1 MTDRKKSYDPKLEE
15 IRIAVMG
22 NVDAGKSTLL
32 GVLKSGSLDN
42 GRGSARGCI
51 FKHPHEIETGR
62 TSSVSHHYLETSGW
76 KSEELDSKEPDK
88 ILTFV
93 DLAGHEKYLKT
104 TLYGVNGSSVS
115 YIMIMISAVDGVV
128 GTTKEHLEIA
138 LALRVPTFIVITKM
152 DQAADKPGVLNDNL
166 SYLEELIVRMK
177 KRKLYPIKNIEEV
190 KKMPGTILTEKSKVI
205 PIFKISNTTGEGVD
219 LIRNFFASLP
229 EVIDWKPLRDPSENK
244 TLINI
249 QDSYD
254 VHGIGLV
261 VYGVVKRG
269 CVQIGETILI
279 GPFNGEFKQVVIK
292 SIHDN
297 YKNPLQYLPAGCS
310 GCLAI
315 KTVGKD
321 IIKKNQIK
329 KGMVITVEA
338 AKIQFF
344 KALVQIIHHPTTI
357 RIGYEPTVHC
367 GTIFQT
373 ARIMD
378 IVKLDKNTKE
388 PIQTLNP
395 DDPNYDDSNLNLKL
409 LRAGDLADVTFKFL
423 HHLEFI
429 ESGSTIFFREGD
441 TKGLGKITIVM
452 PEKLEN
458 FIKNNRHNNQGRNR
472 QRKKRINRSERS
484 VLIEVM

>member
-1 MTDRKKSYDPKLEE
+1 MTDEEKSYNPTLEE

-42 GRGSARGCI
+42 GRGLARECI

-62 TSSVSHHYLETSGW
+62 TSSVSHHYLETSAW
-76 KSEELDSKEPDK
+76 KSKDTESKEPDK

-152 DQAADKPGVLNDNL
+152 DQASDKPDVLEENL
-166 SYLEELIVRMK
+166 HYLEELIVRKK
-177 KRKLYPIKNIEEV
+177 KRKLYPIKNLDEV
-190 KKMPGTILTEKSKVI
+190 SKMPGTILTEKSKVI
-205 PIFKISNTTGEGVD
+205 PLFKISNTTGEGID
-219 LIRNFFASLP
+219 LIRNFFTNLP
-229 EVIDWKPLRDPSENK
+229 EVIDWRPLRDPKTNK
-244 TLINI
+244 TLMNI
-249 QDSYD
+249 QDCYD

-261 VYGVVKRG
+261 VSGVVKRG
-269 CVQIGETILI
+269 VIRVGETILI
-279 GPFNGEFKQVVIK
+279 GPFDGEFKQIIVK

-297 YKNPLQYLPAGCS
+297 YKNNIQYLPAGCS

-315 KTVGKD
+315 KAVGKD
-321 IIKKNQIK
+321 VIKKNQIK
-329 KGMVITVEA
+329 KGMVITVETL
-338 AKIQFF
+338 KIQYF

-357 RIGYEPTVHC
+357 KIGYEPTVHC

-378 IVKLDKNTKE
+378 IVKLDKHTREPLPVLKE
-388 PIQTLNP
+388 
-395 DDPNYDDSNLNLKL
+395 DDPGYDDMKL

-423 HHLEFI
+423 HHFEFI
-429 ESGSTIFFREGD
+429 EPESIIFFREGD
-441 TKGLGKITIVM
+441 TKGLGKITNVM
-452 PEKLEN
+452 PEKIEKFAN
-458 FIKNNRHNNQGRNR
+458 KNRRVRQGRHR
-472 QRKKRINRSERS
+472 HRRK
-484 VLIEVM
+484 VLRGGDNNTTNT